1 MSETD
6 YYTLLGVQPNS
17 SSDDITQAYH
27 RLARQ
32 YHPDLHP
39 DDVEAG
45 QRFKA
50 INEAYQTLSAPER
63 RAQYD
68 LQRVGTSPV
77 VNAEGAPDEQPVTF
91 QRSITVSVQSKE
103 VEAVVGELATAFADM
118 AGEAANEL
126 RDALRTFGAELEDL
140 SRAAG
145 DAYGNRASRRNRYVP
160 PPPPAFGPP
169 RHGRRPPPRR

>member
-6 YYTLLGVQPNS
+6 YYALLGVQPNS
-17 SSDDITQAYH
+17 SPDDITQAFH

-32 YHPDLHP
+32 HHPDLHP
-39 DDVEAG
+39 DDAEAD

-50 INEAYQTLSAPER
+50 INEAHQTLSNPER

-68 LQRVGTSPV
+68 LQRSGAIPA
-77 VNAEGAPDEQPVTF
+77 VNAEGAPAEQPVTF
-91 QRSITVSVQSKE
+91 QRSYTVSVQSKE

-118 AGEAANEL
+118 AGAAANEL

-140 SRAAG
+140 TR
-145 DAYGNRASRRNRYVP
+145 DAYGNRASRRNRYAP
-160 PPPPAFGPP
+160 PPPRTFGPP
-169 RHGRRPPPRR
+169 PGRRPPPRR